1 MKPAADRPET
11 GPLASSPGALGRQTA
26 GAEASP
32 NSHGTVTRGADTVIF
47 QPVFPPVSPA
57 SESVSMSPASANP
70 SPEVAAPAFTLLDR
84 DHSIL
89 SFNERVLDWAHRKE
103 VPLIERLRYLC
114 IVSSNL
120 DEFFEVRAAP
130 HLIAGSAG
138 DHKGTYTVESFE
150 RLAEAAHKLV
160 ARQYALYNDELMP
173 TFATHGIRIISH
185 GERNPAQRK
194 WVSEYFEREVRPLL
208 IPVGLDPAHPF
219 PQVANKS
226 LNFIVRLGGKD
237 AFGREN
243 PIQIVKLP
251 RVLPRLI
258 RMPAKVSEGKTLF
271 VALSSVVRAH
281 LSSMFPGREVGDFS
295 QFRVTRHSD
304 LAVDEEDVKN
314 LRTAL
319 RQGLQHR
326 HYGQAVR
333 LEVSASCAESLASFL
348 LAQFNLPPQ
357 ALYRVHGPVNL
368 ARLTQLAD
376 LLDEPQL
383 RFPPYRAS
391 YPVTLSPGQS
401 FFEQLQRGDVL
412 IHQPFESFEGV
423 LAFLREAVQDP
434 QVLAIKQTIYRTGAD
449 SEMMDL
455 LREAV
460 RRGKEVTVVVEL
472 KARFDEEANINWAE
486 MLESIGAQVVYGV
499 VGLKTHAKMLLVTR
513 REGKQMRR
521 YGHLSTGNYNPR
533 TARLYTDISHLTAD
547 PLLTADMEAVF
558 VHLASQSRL
567 PKLNRMW
574 LAPFDLHKNIVA
586 QIDTLGVA
594 AAAGQ
599 PTRIVAKM
607 NALTDD
613 EIISSLVR
621 AGQKGVK
628 IDLIV
633 RGACT
638 LPAQVPGV
646 TDNIRVR
653 SVIGRF
659 LEHSRVFYFRNGE
672 DESLYL
678 SSADWMNRNMMR
690 RVELA
695 WPVTDPGL
703 RQRLIDECL
712 VAYLHD
718 GRDAWDLGADGTY
731 TRVDHDTHAAEA
743 GSSPAVEAHGAQAA
757 LMNRYASRG
766 HLRDASGN

>member
-1 MKPAADRPET
+1 MVASVTSDPE
-11 GPLASSPGALGRQTA
+11 
-26 GAEASP
+26 
-32 NSHGTVTRGADTVIF
+32 F
-47 QPVFPPVSPA
+47 VS
-57 SESVSMSPASANP
+57 P
-70 SPEVAAPAFTLLDR
+70 SPEPGDILGAPVKPGLTLLDR

-89 SFNERVLDWAHRKE
+89 NFNERVLDWAHRPE
-103 VPLIERLRYLC
+103 VPLIERLRYLT

-130 HLIAGSAG
+130 HLAAHLAGE
-138 DHKGTYTVESFE
+138 HKGNYNVESFE
-150 RLAEAAHKLV
+150 RLADAAHALV
-160 ARQYALYNDELMP
+160 DRQYALYNDELIP
-173 TFATHGIRIISH
+173 AFAAKGIQIISH
-185 GERNPAQRK
+185 GERNAVQRK
-194 WVSEYFEREVRPLL
+194 WVHDYFEREVRPLL

-226 LNFIVRLGGKD
+226 LNFIVRLGGTD

-243 PIQIVKLP
+243 PIAILKVP
-251 RVLPRLI
+251 RVLPRMI
-258 RMPAKVSEGKTLF
+258 RMPAKVSGGKTLF
-271 VALSSVVRAH
+271 IALSSVVRAH
-281 LSSMFPGREVGDFS
+281 LSSMFPGREVGEFS

-326 HYGQAVR
+326 HFGQAVR
-333 LEVSASCAESLASFL
+333 LEVSSSCAESLASFL
-348 LAQFNLPPQ
+348 LAQFDLPPQ

-368 ARLTQLAD
+368 ARVAQMID
-376 LLDEPQL
+376 LIDEPQL
-383 RFPPYRAS
+383 RFPPYQAS
-391 YPVTLSPGQS
+391 YPVALSPGQS
-401 FFEQLQRGDVL
+401 FFERLQRGDVL

-449 SEMMDL
+449 SQMMDL

-460 RRGKEVTVVVEL
+460 RRGKEVTAVVEL

-533 TARLYTDISHLTAD
+533 TAALYTDISHLTAD

-558 VHLASQSRL
+558 VHMASQSRL

-574 LAPFDLHKNIVA
+574 LAPFDLHRNLIA
-586 QIDTLGVA
+586 RIDALGTA
-594 AAAGQ
+594 SAAGE
-599 PTRIVAKM
+599 PTRIVVKM
-607 NALTDD
+607 NALTD
-613 EIISSLVR
+613 EALIAALVK

-638 LPAQVPGV
+638 LPAKVPGL

-659 LEHSRVFYFRNGE
+659 LEHSRVFYFRQGN

-678 SSADWMNRNMMR
+678 SSADWMNRNMLR
-690 RVELA
+690 RIELA
-695 WPVTDPGL
+695 WPVTDPVL

-718 GRDAWDLGADGTY
+718 GRDAWNLDPDGVY
-731 TRVDHDTHAAEA
+731 HRVNGDTHVGEEGAKRSV
-743 GSSPAVEAHGAQAA
+743 GAHGAQMA

-766 HLRDASGN
+766 LQRAAPRS

>member
-1 MKPAADRPET
+1 MPSVLADPSR
-11 GPLASSPGALGRQTA
+11 
-26 GAEASP
+26 
-32 NSHGTVTRGADTVIF
+32 AD
-47 QPVFPPVSPA
+47 
-57 SESVSMSPASANP
+57 
-70 SPEVAAPAFTLLDR
+70 AAPSFALLDR

-89 SFNERVLDWAHRKE
+89 SFNERVLDWARRPE

-130 HLIAGSAG
+130 HLSAGSAG
-138 DHKGTYTVESFE
+138 DRKGSYTVESFE
-150 RLAEAAHKLV
+150 RLAEAAHALV

-173 TFATHGIRIISH
+173 IFATRGIHIVSH

-194 WVSEYFEREVRPLL
+194 WVGEYFEREVRPLL

-258 RMPAKVSEGKTLF
+258 KMPAKVSDGKTLF

-368 ARLTQLAD
+368 ARLTQLID
-376 LLDEPQL
+376 LIGEPQL
-383 RFPPYRAS
+383 RFPPYVAS
-391 YPVTLSPGQS
+391 FPVTLSPAQS
-401 FFEQLQRGDVL
+401 FFDRLQRGDVL
-412 IHQPFESFEGV
+412 IHQPFESFDGV
-423 LAFLREAVQDP
+423 LAFLRDAVLDP

-449 SEMMDL
+449 SELMDL

-513 REGKQMRR
+513 REGKQLRR

-547 PLLTADMEAVF
+547 PALTADMEAVF

-574 LAPFDLHKNIVA
+574 LAPFDLHKNLVA
-586 QIDTLGVA
+586 RIDALGQA
-594 AAAGQ
+594 AANGE

-607 NALTDD
+607 NALTD
-613 EIISSLVR
+613 EGIIDALIR

-638 LPAQVPGV
+638 LPAQVLGL

-659 LEHSRVFYFRNGE
+659 LEHSRVFYFRHGE

-690 RVELA
+690 RIELA
-695 WPVTDPGL
+695 WPVTDPTL

-718 GRDAWDLGADGTY
+718 GRDAWDLGGDGIY
-731 TRVDHDTHAAEA
+731 TRVNHDTHPGEA
-743 GSSPAVEAHGAQAA
+743 GASPAIEAHGAQAA
-757 LMNRYASRG
+757 LMGRYASRG
-766 HLRDASGN
+766 NHRDASGN

>member
-1 MKPAADRPET
+1 MSM
-11 GPLASSPGALGRQTA
+11 LPGAQERSRVPESMLMLTDSAIGPA
-26 GAEASP
+26 IAAEPS
-32 NSHGTVTRGADTVIF
+32 
-47 QPVFPPVSPA
+47 
-57 SESVSMSPASANP
+57 SV
-70 SPEVAAPAFTLLDR
+70 LLDR

-89 SFNERVLDWAHRKE
+89 AFNERVLDCAQRSD
-103 VPLIERLRYLC
+103 VPLAERLRYLC

-130 HLIAGSAG
+130 HLIAFGAG
-138 DHKGTYTVESFE
+138 DQKGNYSVESFE
-150 RLAEAAHKLV
+150 KLAAAVHDLV
-160 ARQYALYNDELMP
+160 GRQYTLYNNAVMP
-173 TFATHGIRIISH
+173 AFGAEGVQIISH

-194 WVSEYFEREVRPLL
+194 WVHDYFEREVRPLL

-219 PQVANKS
+219 PSVANKS
-226 LNFIVRLGGKD
+226 LNFIVRLGGVD
-237 AFGREN
+237 AFGRDN
-243 PIQIVKLP
+243 PIAIVKLP
-251 RVLPRLI
+251 RVVPRIVRL
-258 RMPAKVSEGKTLF
+258 PAKISGGKTLF
-271 VALSSVVRAH
+271 VALSSIVRAH
-281 LSSMFPGREVGDFS
+281 LQSMFPGREVGEFS

-319 RQGLQHR
+319 RQGLEHR

-333 LEVSASCAESLASFL
+333 LEVSASCAESLAGFL

-368 ARLTQLAD
+368 ARLTQMVD
-376 LLDEPQL
+376 LLDEPKHF
-383 RFPPYRAS
+383 FPPYQPS
-391 YPVTLSPGQS
+391 YPLTLSTGQS
-401 FFEQLQRGDVL
+401 FFERLQRGDVL

-423 LAFLREAVQDP
+423 LAFLREAVHDP
-434 QVLAIKQTIYRTGAD
+434 QVLAIKQTIYRTGTH
-449 SEMMDL
+449 SELMEL

-486 MLESIGAQVVYGV
+486 MLESIGAQVLYGV

-513 REGKQMRR
+513 REGKRLVR
-521 YGHLSTGNYNPR
+521 YGHLSTGNYNPK

-547 PLLTADMEAVF
+547 PLLTADMESVF
-558 VHLASQSRL
+558 VHLASQVKL

-574 LAPFDLHKNIVA
+574 VAPFDLHRNLVA
-586 QIDTLGVA
+586 QIDALGA
-594 AAAGQ
+594 AAARGES
-599 PTRIVAKM
+599 TRIVAKM
-607 NALTDD
+607 NALTD
-613 EIISSLVR
+613 ELLIAALIR
-621 AGQKGVK
+621 AGQKGVR

-638 LPAQVPGV
+638 LPAQVPGQ

-659 LEHSRVFYFRNGE
+659 LEHSRVFYFRSGE

-690 RVELA
+690 RVEVA
-695 WPVTDPGL
+695 WPVTDPVL

-718 GRDAWDLGADGTY
+718 GRDAWELGADGSY
-731 TRVDHDTHAAEA
+731 QRVLRDTHPGEDGASRAI
-743 GSSPAVEAHGAQAA
+743 EAHGAQSA
-757 LMNRYASRG
+757 LMGRYASRG
-766 HLRDASGN
+766 LRRMASRD